1 MSLPDIL
8 DIKPLNHPYDMTVE
22 TDILYPIHFS
32 QTQAK
37 FVFDNKGVLDRNSRL
52 SIQLLSKKTG
62 NEKHEGD
69 ARTTDLAAFMGGNT
83 GNSFTLGG
91 ALTGPNTSGSTTTLQ
106 LNVNDWNTANAAAA
120 TGPTGAPQRV
130 SVGDFIS
137 TTGGT
142 GTGQNL
148 VITAVDTATRTLTF
162 AAANALA
169 ADTDFTIF
177 SSSVV
182 QCNANLPDTTTD
194 DIAHLKLLTLT
205 IDNAA
210 GTAMTFKITSVDAT
224 NHRVLIKPPLTART
238 IPNNTAFDNAILYS
252 GVRLDAGAS
261 NGTGDNVDY
270 YAGWKLTTDKGGN
283 NEKSNMVK
291 SYGTVLGQTQICLL
305 GKDLAL
311 ADWTAVNGNEFIVE
325 LGAEDNPAFLPIATG
340 ISSLIRR
347 AYLEIGGRRVSTLE
361 ELGHYNT
368 FKKLSQSV
376 EYRTNVMSAQEGG
389 HNQFFGSANEANT
402 EKGLIGLVSD
412 TVPAFQK
419 LGSTTSTSAQ
429 FSLALADIIPM
440 LRGLQLPL
448 FLINQEVSLHL
459 EFQPDVSSKRC
470 IQQNHG
476 LEYSGT
482 TINQSNF
489 FICADYLYYPTQM
502 EQMRQE
508 IYGAGGFN
516 LPYED
521 IFTIQ
526 SQIPRVAAP
535 VIASPNDWNREEV
548 NRDLAL
554 GGKKVRAIILQ
565 KEGTANNLMG
575 VYHST
580 SFQRG
585 ERYNWNI
592 DSVPFYSIDITN
604 EGLKYNEC
612 SKVFGTPLQI
622 PQSVYTLADTVDE
635 QQDLDFDVD
644 CFITDK
650 ELEGTETGQTAL
662 EQNKMSGQQNWV
674 GLEIGNKDGEGR
686 VLSNMP
692 LEYRAVIE
700 RKLDNTEYNIDF
712 TYRFFVLTQKL
723 LNIKNGFV
731 SSMG

>member
-8 DIKPLNHPYDMTVE
+8 DIQPLNHPYDMTVE

-52 SIQLLSKKTG
+52 SIQLLSKKSEAESRQNT
-62 NEKHEGD
+62 
-69 ARTTDLAAFMGGNT
+69 ARTTDIPAFMGGNT
-83 GNSFTLGG
+83 GASFTLGG
-91 ALTGPNTSGSTTTLQ
+91 ALGGTNTSGSTTTLQ
-106 LNVNDWNTANAAAA
+106 LNAANWTTATNVAM
-120 TGPTGAPQRV
+120 PV
-130 SVGDFIS
+130 IGDFIS

-148 VITAVDTATRTLTF
+148 IITAVDSATRTLTF
-162 AAANALA
+162 ATATALA
-169 ADTDFTIF
+169 ANTTFYIY
-177 SSSVV
+177 SSTVV
-182 QCNANLPDTTTD
+182 QGNASLPDTNETD
-194 DIAHLKLLTLT
+194 IERLKLLELT

-210 GTAMTFKITSVDAT
+210 GTAMTFKITDVDAT
-224 NHRVLIKPPLTART
+224 DHTFIITPAITARE
-238 IPNNTAFDNAILYS
+238 IANNTAFTNAKLYS
-252 GVRLDAGAS
+252 GVRLDAGAEA
-261 NGTGDNVDY
+261 GTGDTEDY
-270 YAGWKLTTDKGGN
+270 YAGWKLTTDKGGD
-283 NEKSNMVK
+283 NEKENMVK

-305 GKDLAL
+305 GKDLSV
-311 ADWTAVNGNEFIVE
+311 ADWTAGLTATFLIE

-389 HNQFFGSANEANT
+389 HNQFQGSANVANT

-412 TVPAFQK
+412 TVPKFQK
-419 LGSTTSTSAQ
+419 LGSTSTTSAQ

-459 EFQPDVSSKRC
+459 EFQPDVSAKRC

-476 LEYSGT
+476 LDYTGT

-526 SQIPRVAAP
+526 SQIPKV
-535 VIASPNDWNREEV
+535 ASPTPKT
-548 NRDLAL
+548 LL
-554 GGKKVRAIILQ
+554 
-565 KEGTANNLMG
+565 
-575 VYHST
+575 HSLYLRP
-580 SFQRG
+580 SLV
-585 ERYNWNI
+585 I
-592 DSVPFYSIDITN
+592 SI
-604 EGLKYNEC
+604 E
-612 SKVFGTPLQI
+612 
-622 PQSVYTLADTVDE
+622 
-635 QQDLDFDVD
+635 
-644 CFITDK
+644 
-650 ELEGTETGQTAL
+650 
-662 EQNKMSGQQNWV
+662 
-674 GLEIGNKDGEGR
+674 
-686 VLSNMP
+686 
-692 LEYRAVIE
+692 
-700 RKLDNTEYNIDF
+700 
-712 TYRFFVLTQKL
+712 
-723 LNIKNGFV
+723 
-731 SSMG
+731 

>member
-1 MSLPDIL
+1 MSGGLPDIL
-8 DIKPLNHPYDMTVE
+8 DIQPLNHPYDMRVE

-52 SIQLLSKKTG
+52 SVQLLSKRLEAEDHTD
-62 NEKHEGD
+62 D
-69 ARTTDLAAFMGGNT
+69 ARTTDLPAFMGGNT
-83 GNSFTLGG
+83 GTSFTLGG
-91 ALTGPNTSGSTTTLQ
+91 ALGGTNTAGSTTTLQ
-106 LNVNDWNTANAAAA
+106 LNAANWITATNVAV
-120 TGPTGAPQRV
+120 PV
-130 SVGDFIS
+130 IGDFIS

-148 VITAVDTATRTLTF
+148 IITAVDTATRTLTF
-162 AAANALA
+162 ATATALA
-169 ADTDFTIF
+169 ANTQFILY
-177 SSSVV
+177 SSTVV
-182 QCNANLPDTTTD
+182 QANSSLPDTTAES
-194 DIAHLKLLTLT
+194 IAHLKLLELT
-205 IDNAA
+205 IDDAA
-210 GTAMTFKITSVDAT
+210 GTAQTFKITAVDAV
-224 NHRVLIKPPLTART
+224 NHRIIISPPLTART
-238 IPNNTAFDNAILYS
+238 IPNNTAFDNAKLYS

-270 YAGWKLTTDKGGN
+270 YKGWKLTTDVGGN
-283 NEKSNMVK
+283 NEKSNIVK

-305 GKDLAL
+305 GKDLTV
-311 ADWTAVNGNEFIVE
+311 ADWTAVNTNEFKVE

-376 EYRTNVMSAQEGG
+376 EYRSNVMAPQEGG
-389 HNQFFGSANEANT
+389 HNQFQGDSNLSKSE
-402 EKGLIGLVSD
+402 EGLIGLVSN
-412 TVPAFQK
+412 TIPSYQK
-419 LGSTTSTSAQ
+419 MGSTKTSSAQ

-459 EFQPDVSSKRC
+459 EFQPDVSLKRC

-482 TINQSNF
+482 TINQDNF
-489 FICADYLYYPTQM
+489 FICADYLYYTDQM
-502 EQMRQE
+502 VQMRDE
-508 IYGAGGFN
+508 IYSGGGFN

-521 IFTIQ
+521 VFTIQ
-526 SQIPRVAAP
+526 SQVPKVAEP
-535 VIASPNDWNREEV
+535 DLVSPNDYNREEV

-565 KEGTANNLMG
+565 KDAGGDQLFGAYT
-575 VYHST
+575 SK

-592 DSVPFYSIDITN
+592 DSVPFYSNDITN

-622 PQSVYTLADTVDE
+622 PQSVYTLADAVDE
-635 QQDLDFDVD
+635 EQEFDADV

-650 ELEGTETGQTAL
+650 ELEGSETGIL
-662 EQNKMSGQQNWV
+662 GYEQNKMSGEQNWV
-674 GLEIGNKDGEGR
+674 GLELGNKGGEGR
-686 VLSNMP
+686 TLSNMP
-692 LEYRAVIE
+692 VEYRAVIE
-700 RKLDNTEYNIDF
+700 RKGDNEEYDINM
-712 TYRFFVLTQKL
+712 TYRFFVITQKL

-731 SSMG
+731 SSIG

>member
-8 DIKPLNHPYDMTVE
+8 DIQPLNHPYDMTVE

-52 SIQLLSKKTG
+52 SIQLLSKRT
-62 NEKHEGD
+62 EEETYEEV
-69 ARTTDLAAFMGGNT
+69 ARTTDIPAFMGGDT
-83 GNSFTLGG
+83 GVAFTLGG
-91 ALTGPNTSGSTTTLQ
+91 ALGGTNTAGSTTTLQ
-106 LNVNDWNTANAAAA
+106 LNAGDWTTVTNVAM
-120 TGPTGAPQRV
+120 PV
-130 SVGDFIS
+130 VGDFLT

-148 VITAVDTATRTLTF
+148 TLTAVDSATRTLSFPT
-162 AAANALA
+162 ATALA
-169 ADTDFTIF
+169 ANTTFIIH
-177 SSSVV
+177 SSTVV
-182 QCNANLPDTTTD
+182 QCNASLPDTTD
-194 DIAHLKLLTLT
+194 EDIANLKKLSLV
-205 IDNAA
+205 IDNGGGAEE
-210 GTAMTFKITSVDAT
+210 TFKITAVDAT
-224 NHRVLIKPPLTART
+224 NHTILITPPNSGPINDGTAWT
-238 IPNNTAFDNAILYS
+238 SAILYS
-252 GVRLDAGAS
+252 GVRLDAGAETDA
-261 NGTGDNVDY
+261 GY
-270 YAGWKLTTDKGGN
+270 YAGWKLTTDVGGN
-283 NEKSNMVK
+283 NEKSNIVK
-291 SYGTVLGQTQICLL
+291 SYGEFLGEDNICLL
-305 GKDLAL
+305 GKDMAV
-311 ADWTAVNGNEFIVE
+311 ADWTAVSGNNFSVE

-389 HNQFFGSANEANT
+389 HNQFYGSANVANT

-412 TVPAFQK
+412 TVPKFQK
-419 LGSTTSTSAQ
+419 MGSTSTTSGQ

-482 TINQSNF
+482 TINQSKF
-489 FICADYLYYPTQM
+489 FVIADYLYYPTQM
-502 EQMRQE
+502 AQMRQE
-508 IYGAGGFN
+508 IFGAGGFN

-526 SQIPRVAAP
+526 SQIPKVAEP
-535 VIASPNDWNREEV
+535 DLVSPNDYNREEV

-575 VYHST
+575 VYHS
-580 SFQRG
+580 SAFQRG

-635 QQDLDFDVD
+635 QQDLDYDISY
-644 CFITDK
+644 ITDK
-650 ELEGTETGQTAL
+650 ELEGSETGIKSL
-662 EQNKMSGQQNWV
+662 EQNRMSGQQNWV

-700 RKLDNTEYNIDF
+700 RKTDNDEYDIDF

>member
-8 DIKPLNHPYDMTVE
+8 DIQPLNHPYDMTVE

-52 SIQLLSKKTG
+52 SIQLLSKRTG
-62 NEKHEGD
+62 DEKHTDD
-69 ARTTDLAAFMGGNT
+69 ARTTDLPAFMGGNS
-83 GNSFTLGG
+83 GASFTLGG

-106 LNVNDWNTANAAAA
+106 LSAADWNTATAVAM
-120 TGPTGAPQRV
+120 PKI
-130 SVGDFIS
+130 GDFIN

-148 VITAVDTATRTLTF
+148 VITAVDGDTRTLTF
-162 AAANALA
+162 ATATALA
-169 ADTDFTIF
+169 ADTDFTLY
-177 SSSVV
+177 SSTVV
-182 QCNANLPDTTTD
+182 KCNANLPVTTE
-194 DIAHLKLLTLT
+194 DIEHLKLLELT

-210 GTAMTFKITSVDAT
+210 GTAMTFKITAVDGPT
-224 NHRVLIKPPLTART
+224 QTIIITPPLTART
-238 IPNNTAFDNAILYS
+238 IANNTAFDNAKLYS

-270 YAGWKLTTDKGGN
+270 YAGWKLTTDVGGN

-311 ADWTAVNGNEFIVE
+311 ADWTAVNGNEFNVE

-340 ISSLIRR
+340 ISALIRR

-389 HNQFFGSANEANT
+389 HNQFYGSANVANT

-412 TVPAFQK
+412 TVPKFQK
-419 LGSTTSTSAQ
+419 LGSTSTTSGQ

-476 LEYSGT
+476 LDYSGT

-526 SQIPRVAAP
+526 SQIPSVASP
-535 VIASPNDWNREEV
+535 GGTTPNDWKREEV

-580 SFQRG
+580 AFQRG

-622 PQSVYTLADTVDE
+622 PQSVYTLADAVDE
-635 QQDLDFDVD
+635 NQDLEFGADS
-644 CFITDK
+644 FITDK
-650 ELEGTETGQTAL
+650 ELEGTETGLTAL

-700 RKLDNTEYNIDF
+700 RKLNTAIAEKEVAPPEYSINF